1 MVQDWDQQYLDFSP
15 LLPSPVFLAYASAQ
29 SPGQRLVEVLNP
41 LIPCLSDPKT
51 PWNLDLSTNQGIPC
65 IPPNRQSFLIIS
77 TPCPVLGT
85 IARVWAG
92 VAPHWSVAPASV
104 ELPTC
109 NARPVEKACSI
120 RQQRG
125 GSMKKCGLRFFGARR
140 LAKKGENHKCW
151 QTEKKASFKTKQNV
165 HRELAN
171 CESFFSTLLP
181 PQLTRNTFNPLA
193 VSQPARLR
201 NIQAL
206 VVSTLWC
213 NG

>member
-1 MVQDWDQQYLDFSP
+1 MITV
-15 LLPSPVFLAYASAQ
+15 SPVKSKHMHLSFKWCRTETSSTWTFLLCSHPSFSRLRQRSKSRSTAGG
-29 SPGQRLVEVLNP
+29 SPESVDPLMLVS
-41 LIPCLSDPKT
+41 LSDPKT
-51 PWNLDLSTNQGIPC
+51 PRNLDLSTNQGIPC

-125 GSMKKCGLRFFGARR
+125 GSMKKC
-140 LAKKGENHKCW
+140 
-151 QTEKKASFKTKQNV
+151 
-165 HRELAN
+165 
-171 CESFFSTLLP
+171 
-181 PQLTRNTFNPLA
+181 
-193 VSQPARLR
+193 
-201 NIQAL
+201 
-206 VVSTLWC
+206 
-213 NG
+213 